1 MEYNVFACMFVY
13 VIMWQEQLG
22 RWTSMN
28 SGFNWKCNVQIIL
41 SGYKVYLFKPD
52 WKTESRGA

>member
-1 MEYNVFACMFVY
+1 MFVY

-28 SGFNWKCNVQIIL
+28 SEFNWKCKVQIIL
-41 SGYKVYLFKPD
+41 SGYKVYLF
-52 WKTESRGA
+52 